1 VVLNMTA
8 AEFYTH
14 FMDLMVGNPPLAAD
28 AAFVASNLHPLGL
41 KPGGKWASL
50 SPTQQQALAEG
61 ISSAVASIKE
71 ASYSP
76 VNGWTS
82 WGNTTGSY
90 GTDYLLRAR
99 TALHGLGAN
108 LAADSMYYSTEGA
121 LAPGTTLHLT
131 VLPPVKAFWSVT
143 AYDVD
148 GYFIP
153 NPLSRYE
160 VGSESD
166 FLVTR
171 PDGSICITAAVEDP
185 KDKTSNWL
193 PTPPS
198 KANFTSTFRLY
209 WPTAPVLSGEWVP
222 PAWVPGSTC
231 N

>member
-1 VVLNMTA
+1 
-8 AEFYTH
+8 
-14 FMDLMVGNPPLAAD
+14 
-28 AAFVASNLHPLGL
+28 VASTLTPLGL
-41 KPGGKWASL
+41 KPGGSWSVLTFA
-50 SPTQQQALAEG
+50 QQQALTQGLTAA
-61 ISSAVASIKE
+61 IAIIKQSSF
-71 ASYSP
+71 SP

-108 LAADSMYYSTEGA
+108 LAADSMYYSTDS
-121 LAPGTTLHLT
+121 LAPGTTLHLK
-131 VLPPVKAFWSVT
+131 VLPPVRAFWSVT
-143 AYDVD
+143 AYDAD

-160 VGSESD
+160 VGAESD

-185 KDKTSNWL
+185 QDKTSNWL
-193 PTPPS
+193 PTPPT
-198 KANFTSTFRLY
+198 KANFTTTFRLY
-209 WPTAPVLSGEWVP
+209 WPTPEVLAGEWAP

-231 N
+231 